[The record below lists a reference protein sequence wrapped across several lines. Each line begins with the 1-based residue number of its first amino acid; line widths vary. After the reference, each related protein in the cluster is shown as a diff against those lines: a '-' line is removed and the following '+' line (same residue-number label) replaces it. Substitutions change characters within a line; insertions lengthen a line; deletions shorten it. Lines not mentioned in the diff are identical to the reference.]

1 MNRATV
7 DASIA
12 PVSHSRHRARR
23 IRHSAV
29 GVVLMAVLVM
39 AGGVILAP
47 AAQADVTTNSKD
59 QLRTGWYP
67 DQPNLSPGLVGGGT
81 FGQQF
86 SAAVDGQVYAQ
97 PLIANHTLLV
107 ATETNNIYG
116 LDPATGAQRWTQN
129 LGTWWNPADLGCGDL
144 TPSIGVTGTPVVD
157 PASNTMYLLSKT
169 YVSGTSGPAAWYAHA
184 VDISTGAERAGHRC
198 GDR

>member
-86 SAAVDGQVYAQ
+86 SAAVDGQVYAR
-97 PLIANHTLLV
+97 PLIANHTCWSLLKRTTSMAWTPRRV
-107 ATETNNIYG
+107 HNDGPGTSAPGGTRPTSAAVISPPVSESPEHRSSTP
-116 LDPATGAQRWTQN
+116 PAT
-129 LGTWWNPADLGCGDL
+129 PC
-144 TPSIGVTGTPVVD
+144 I
-157 PASNTMYLLSKT
+157 
-169 YVSGTSGPAAWYAHA
+169 
-184 VDISTGAERAGHRC
+184 C
-198 GDR
+198 